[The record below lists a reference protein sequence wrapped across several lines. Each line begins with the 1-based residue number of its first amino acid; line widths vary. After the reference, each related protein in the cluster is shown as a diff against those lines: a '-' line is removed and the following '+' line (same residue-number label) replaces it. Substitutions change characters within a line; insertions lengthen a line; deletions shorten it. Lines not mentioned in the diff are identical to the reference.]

1 MKIQNDRRSYTIKAM
16 VRTACTL
23 VFFPPLKNTF
33 VFNKENEIRAKEI
46 LLKYPTDR
54 RQSAIM
60 PLLDLA
66 QRQNENWLS
75 RDIVEYVA
83 DYLEMP
89 FIKAWEVVTFY
100 SMYYTKYNGKYL
112 VQVCGTTPCWLRGSD
127 QVIKACKEVISPEPN
142 TVSSDGL
149 FSWMQVE
156 CLGACVNAPLVQI
169 NDDYYE
175 DLTYD
180 TTKNVLQ
187 SLIDG
192 SPLSIGSQSGR
203 KSSKAVS

>member
-1 MKIQNDRRSYTIKAM
+1 MSNPNVNFS
-16 VRTACTL
+16 
-23 VFFPPLKNTF
+23 
-33 VFNKENEIRAKEI
+33 FNKTNEREAVKI
-46 LLKYPTDR
+46 LAKYPSDR
-54 RQSAIM
+54 KQSAIM

-66 QRQNENWLS
+66 QRQNDNWLS
-75 RDIVEYVA
+75 RDVVEYVA
-83 DYLEMP
+83 NFIEIP

-112 VQVCGTTPCWLRGSD
+112 VQVCGTTPCWLRGSE
-127 QVIKACKEVISPEPN
+127 QVAKACKEMISPDQN
-142 TVSSDGL
+142 TLSKDGL

-180 TTKNVLQ
+180 TTKNILQ
-187 SLIDG
+187 SLMEGVEIKV
-192 SPLSIGSQSGR
+192 GSQNGR
-203 KSSKAVS
+203 TSAKAVS

>member
-1 MKIQNDRRSYTIKAM
+1 MSNLNDNFSFNETNEREAEKILA
-16 VRTACTL
+16 
-23 VFFPPLKNTF
+23 
-33 VFNKENEIRAKEI
+33 
-46 LLKYPTDR
+46 KYPTDR
-54 RQSAIM
+54 KQSAIM

-66 QRQNENWLS
+66 QRQNDNWLS
-75 RDIVEYVA
+75 RDVVEYVA
-83 DYLEMP
+83 NFIEIP

-127 QVIKACKEVISPEPN
+127 QVAKACKEMISPDQN
-142 TVSSDGL
+142 TLSKDGL

-175 DLTYD
+175 DLSYD
-180 TTKNVLQ
+180 TAKNILQ
-187 SLIDG
+187 SLMDG
-192 SPLSIGSQSGR
+192 KEIKVGSQNGR
-203 KSSKAVS
+203 TSSKAVS

>member
-1 MKIQNDRRSYTIKAM
+1 MSNQ
-16 VRTACTL
+16 
-23 VFFPPLKNTF
+23 KNTF
-33 VFNKENEIRAKEI
+33 VFNKENEIKAKEI

-203 KSSKAVS
+203 KSSCLLYTSPSPRDQ

>member
-1 MKIQNDRRSYTIKAM
+1 MSNLNDNFSFNETNEREAEKILA
-16 VRTACTL
+16 
-23 VFFPPLKNTF
+23 
-33 VFNKENEIRAKEI
+33 
-46 LLKYPTDR
+46 KYPTDR
-54 RQSAIM
+54 KQSAIM

-66 QRQNENWLS
+66 QRQNDNWLS
-75 RDIVEYVA
+75 RDVVEYVA
-83 DYLEMP
+83 NFIEIP

-127 QVIKACKEVISPEPN
+127 QVAKACKEMISPDQN
-142 TVSSDGL
+142 TLSKDGL
-149 FSWMQVE
+149 ISWMQVE

-180 TTKNVLQ
+180 TTKNILQ
-187 SLIDG
+187 SLKDG
-192 SPLSIGSQSGR
+192 IEIKVGSQNGR
-203 KSSKAVS
+203 TSSKAVS

>member
-1 MKIQNDRRSYTIKAM
+1 MSNQ
-16 VRTACTL
+16 
-23 VFFPPLKNTF
+23 KNTF

-142 TVSSDGL
+142 KVSSDGL

-156 CLGACVNAPLVQI
+156 CLGACVNAPIVQI

-187 SLIDG
+187 SLID
-192 SPLSIGSQSGR
+192 LSLIHI
-203 KSSKAVS
+203 

>member
-1 MKIQNDRRSYTIKAM
+1 MSNQ
-16 VRTACTL
+16 
-23 VFFPPLKNTF
+23 KNTF

-46 LLKYPTDR
+46 LLKYPADR

-100 SMYYTKYNGKYL
+100 SMYYTKYL
-112 VQVCGTTPCWLRGSD
+112 
-127 QVIKACKEVISPEPN
+127 
-142 TVSSDGL
+142 
-149 FSWMQVE
+149 
-156 CLGACVNAPLVQI
+156 
-169 NDDYYE
+169 
-175 DLTYD
+175 
-180 TTKNVLQ
+180 
-187 SLIDG
+187 SLIH
-192 SPLSIGSQSGR
+192 I
-203 KSSKAVS
+203 

>member
-1 MKIQNDRRSYTIKAM
+1 MSVKKICKDQPDNFEFNSENFKIANKIISNYPLGRQKSAVMSLLYIAQN
-16 VRTACTL
+16 
-23 VFFPPLKNTF
+23 
-33 VFNKENEIRAKEI
+33 
-46 LLKYPTDR
+46 
-54 RQSAIM
+54 
-60 PLLDLA
+60 
-66 QRQNENWLS
+66 QNENWIPLAAIKYISKFLS
-75 RDIVEYVA
+75 MPYIKVYEVA
-83 DYLEMP
+83 
-89 FIKAWEVVTFY
+89 TFY
-100 SMYYTKYNGKYL
+100 SMYNLTPVGKYL

>member
-1 MKIQNDRRSYTIKAM
+1 MSNQ
-16 VRTACTL
+16 
-23 VFFPPLKNTF
+23 KNTF

-89 FIKAWEVVTFY
+89 FNDMHLILSGHFLFILADEK
-100 SMYYTKYNGKYL
+100 
-112 VQVCGTTPCWLRGSD
+112 SD
-127 QVIKACKEVISPEPN
+127 
-142 TVSSDGL
+142 L
-149 FSWMQVE
+149 
-156 CLGACVNAPLVQI
+156 L
-169 NDDYYE
+169 
-175 DLTYD
+175 
-180 TTKNVLQ
+180 
-187 SLIDG
+187 
-192 SPLSIGSQSGR
+192 
-203 KSSKAVS
+203 

>member
-1 MKIQNDRRSYTIKAM
+1 MSEQLTTFSFNNQNQE
-16 VRTACTL
+16 TAL
-23 VFFPPLKNTF
+23 QILK
-33 VFNKENEIRAKEI
+33 
-46 LLKYPTDR
+46 KYPEER
-54 RQSAIM
+54 KQSAVM
-60 PLLDLA
+60 PFLDLD
-66 QRQNENWLS
+66 QRQNDNWLS
-75 RDIVEYVA
+75 RDVVESVA
-83 DYLEMP
+83 NFLEMP
-89 FIKAWEVVTFY
+89 FIRVWEVVTFY

-112 VQVCGTTPCWLRGSD
+112 VQVCSTTPCWLRGSD
-127 QVIKACKEVISPEPN
+127 QVAKACKEMISPEQN
-142 TVSSDGL
+142 TVSKDGL

-180 TTKNVLQ
+180 TTVNILQ

-192 SPLSIGSQSGR
+192 KKIEVGSQSGR

>member
-1 MKIQNDRRSYTIKAM
+1 MSNLNDNFSFNETNEREAEKILA
-16 VRTACTL
+16 
-23 VFFPPLKNTF
+23 
-33 VFNKENEIRAKEI
+33 
-46 LLKYPTDR
+46 KYPTDR
-54 RQSAIM
+54 KQSAIM

-66 QRQNENWLS
+66 QRQNDNWLS
-75 RDIVEYVA
+75 RDVVEYVA
-83 DYLEMP
+83 NFIEIP

-127 QVIKACKEVISPEPN
+127 QVAKACKEMISPDQN
-142 TVSSDGL
+142 TLSKDGL
-149 FSWMQVE
+149 LSWMQVE

-180 TTKNVLQ
+180 TTKNILQ
-187 SLIDG
+187 SLMEGVEIKV
-192 SPLSIGSQSGR
+192 GSQNGR
-203 KSSKAVS
+203 TSSKAVS

>member
-1 MKIQNDRRSYTIKAM
+1 MSNLNDNFSFNETNEREAEKILA
-16 VRTACTL
+16 
-23 VFFPPLKNTF
+23 
-33 VFNKENEIRAKEI
+33 
-46 LLKYPTDR
+46 KYPTDR
-54 RQSAIM
+54 KQSAIM

-66 QRQNENWLS
+66 QRQNDNWLS
-75 RDIVEYVA
+75 RDVVEYVA
-83 DYLEMP
+83 NFIEIP

-127 QVIKACKEVISPEPN
+127 QVAKACKEMISPDQN
-142 TVSSDGL
+142 TLSKDGL

-180 TTKNVLQ
+180 TTKNILQ
-187 SLIDG
+187 SLKDG
-192 SPLSIGSQSGR
+192 MEIKVGPQNGR
-203 KSSKAVS
+203 TSSKAVS

>member
-1 MKIQNDRRSYTIKAM
+1 MSNINDNFSFNETNKREAEKILA
-16 VRTACTL
+16 
-23 VFFPPLKNTF
+23 
-33 VFNKENEIRAKEI
+33 
-46 LLKYPTDR
+46 KYPTDR
-54 RQSAIM
+54 KQSAIM

-66 QRQNENWLS
+66 QRQNDNWLS
-75 RDIVEYVA
+75 RDVVEYVA
-83 DYLEMP
+83 NFIEIP

-127 QVIKACKEVISPEPN
+127 QVAKACKEMISPDQN
-142 TVSSDGL
+142 TLSKDGL
-149 FSWMQVE
+149 FSLMQVE

-180 TTKNVLQ
+180 TTKNILQ
-187 SLIDG
+187 SLKEGIE
-192 SPLSIGSQSGR
+192 IKVGSQNGR
-203 KSSKAVS
+203 TSSKAVS

>member
-1 MKIQNDRRSYTIKAM
+1 MKIYDIDKVKKLNQLS
-16 VRTACTL
+16 
-23 VFFPPLKNTF
+23 
-33 VFNKENEIRAKEI
+33 KEI
-46 LLKYPTDR
+46 KE
-54 RQSAIM
+54 I
-60 PLLDLA
+60 
-66 QRQNENWLS
+66 
-75 RDIVEYVA
+75 
-83 DYLEMP
+83 
-89 FIKAWEVVTFY
+89 
-100 SMYYTKYNGKYL
+100 TKYNGKYL

-142 TVSSDGL
+142 TVSKDGL

>member
-1 MKIQNDRRSYTIKAM
+1 MSNQ
-16 VRTACTL
+16 
-23 VFFPPLKNTF
+23 KNAF
-33 VFNKENEIRAKEI
+33 VFNKENEIKAKEI

-66 QRQNENWLS
+66 
-75 RDIVEYVA
+75 YVA

>member
-1 MKIQNDRRSYTIKAM
+1 MSNLNDNFSFNETNKREAEKILA
-16 VRTACTL
+16 
-23 VFFPPLKNTF
+23 
-33 VFNKENEIRAKEI
+33 
-46 LLKYPTDR
+46 KYPTDR
-54 RQSAIM
+54 KQSAIM

-66 QRQNENWLS
+66 QRQNDNWLS
-75 RDIVEYVA
+75 RDVVEYVA
-83 DYLEMP
+83 NFIEIP

-127 QVIKACKEVISPEPN
+127 QVAKACKEMISPDQN
-142 TVSSDGL
+142 TLSKDGL

-156 CLGACVNAPLVQI
+156 CLGACANAPLIQI

-180 TTKNVLQ
+180 TTKNILQ
-187 SLIDG
+187 SLKDG
-192 SPLSIGSQSGR
+192 IEIKVGSQNGR
-203 KSSKAVS
+203 TSSKAVS

>member
-1 MKIQNDRRSYTIKAM
+1 MSNLNNNFSFNETNEREAEKILA
-16 VRTACTL
+16 
-23 VFFPPLKNTF
+23 
-33 VFNKENEIRAKEI
+33 
-46 LLKYPTDR
+46 KYPTDR
-54 RQSAIM
+54 KQSAIM

-66 QRQNENWLS
+66 QRQNDNWLS
-75 RDIVEYVA
+75 RDVVEYVA
-83 DYLEMP
+83 NFIEIP

-127 QVIKACKEVISPEPN
+127 QVAKACKEMISPDQN
-142 TVSSDGL
+142 TLSKDGL

-180 TTKNVLQ
+180 TAKKYTAV
-187 SLIDG
+187 IDG
-192 SPLSIGSQSGR
+192 WQR
-203 KSSKAVS
+203 N

>member
-1 MKIQNDRRSYTIKAM
+1 MSEQLTTFSFNNKNHE
-16 VRTACTL
+16 TAL
-23 VFFPPLKNTF
+23 QILK
-33 VFNKENEIRAKEI
+33 R
-46 LLKYPTDR
+46 YPEAR
-54 RQSAIM
+54 KQSAVM

-66 QRQNENWLS
+66 QRQNDNWLS
-75 RDIVEYVA
+75 RDVVEYVA
-83 DYLEMP
+83 NYLEMP
-89 FIKAWEVVTFY
+89 FIRVWEVVTFY

-127 QVIKACKEVISPEPN
+127 QVAKACKEMISPEQN
-142 TVSSDGL
+142 TFSEDGL

-180 TTKNVLQ
+180 TTVNILQ

-192 SPLSIGSQSGR
+192 KKIEVGSQSGR

>member
-1 MKIQNDRRSYTIKAM
+1 
-16 VRTACTL
+16 
-23 VFFPPLKNTF
+23 
-33 VFNKENEIRAKEI
+33 
-46 LLKYPTDR
+46 
-54 RQSAIM
+54 
-60 PLLDLA
+60 
-66 QRQNENWLS
+66 
-75 RDIVEYVA
+75 
-83 DYLEMP
+83 
-89 FIKAWEVVTFY
+89 
-100 SMYYTKYNGKYL
+100 MYYTKYNGKYL

-142 TVSSDGL
+142 TVSCDGL

>member
-1 MKIQNDRRSYTIKAM
+1 MTLRKISKNQPENFEFTEENMSKIK
-16 VRTACTL
+16 
-23 VFFPPLKNTF
+23 N
-33 VFNKENEIRAKEI
+33 II
-46 LLKYPTDR
+46 SKYPQGKK
-54 RQSAIM
+54 QSAVM

-66 QRQNENWLS
+66 QRQNENWLT
-75 RDIVEYVA
+75 REIVEYVA
-83 DYLEMP
+83 NYLEMP
-89 FIKAWEVVTFY
+89 FIRAWEVVTFY

-127 QVIKACKEVISPEPN
+127 QIVKACKEMIAPTQN
-142 TVSSDGL
+142 TLSKDGI

>member
-1 MKIQNDRRSYTIKAM
+1 MSEQLTTFSFNNENQEAALQI
-16 VRTACTL
+16 
-23 VFFPPLKNTF
+23 LK
-33 VFNKENEIRAKEI
+33 
-46 LLKYPTDR
+46 KYPEAR
-54 RQSAIM
+54 KQSAVM

-66 QRQNENWLS
+66 QRQNDNWLS
-75 RDIVEYVA
+75 RDVVEYVA
-83 DYLEMP
+83 NYLDMP
-89 FIKAWEVVTFY
+89 FIRVWEVVTFY

>member
-1 MKIQNDRRSYTIKAM
+1 MSNQ
-16 VRTACTL
+16 
-23 VFFPPLKNTF
+23 KNTF
-33 VFNKENEIRAKEI
+33 MFNKENEIRAKEI

-127 QVIKACKEVISPEPN
+127 KLSKVAQEVSETNIGETSDN
-142 TVSSDGL
+142 KIFTVVE
-149 FSWMQVE
+149 VE
-156 CLGACVNAPLVQI
+156 CLGACCNAPMVQI

-175 DLTYD
+175 DLD
-180 TTKNVLQ
+180 EESFKKILQ
-187 SLIDG
+187 DLKDNK
-192 SPLSIGSQSGR
+192 SIKVGSQIGR
-203 KSSKAVS
+203 KSSQPERKFDA